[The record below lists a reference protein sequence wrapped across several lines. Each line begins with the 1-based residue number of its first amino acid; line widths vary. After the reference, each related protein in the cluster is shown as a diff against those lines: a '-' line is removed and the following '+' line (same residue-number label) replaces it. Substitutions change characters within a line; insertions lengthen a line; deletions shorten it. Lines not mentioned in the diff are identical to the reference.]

1 MILKVEKNVIE
12 RVLYYLQN
20 VVEKKTT
27 MPILS
32 HCYLNIDKNSTEIYA
47 TDLETSYISKIESN
61 SDEKAKI
68 VIPARKFYEI
78 IKEMPVKTITIKSE
92 ENNWVS
98 IFSEK
103 NISFKIAGLNPED
116 FPNVQRFG
124 DAKFYS
130 IDSSILNDMIDSTIY
145 AVSTD
150 ETRFNLTGVF
160 LEIIAIKDEKKLTM
174 VATDGHRLSLNEN
187 SIKDFDLKLQKGI
200 IIPRKGL
207 LELKR
212 LIEKSKTVG
221 IAIKDNHFIAKVDD
235 SILAMRLIDADFPD
249 YKGVIPK
256 SSKRKAEINREN
268 FLGALKRSVIMLSS
282 GKFQGIKLKFDN
294 NKLELYANNPDVGS
308 FQEEI
313 DISYSGEKIE
323 IGFNAAYLIDALNSF
338 ADKEIIF
345 ELEDEFNPGVIQR
358 KKDKKD
364 ETRKLAII
372 MPMRL

>member
-1 MILKVEKNVIE
+1 MILKVEKNIVE

-20 VVEKKTT
+20 IVEKKTT

-47 TDLETSYISKIESN
+47 TDLETSYISKIESS

-68 VIPARKFYEI
+68 VVPARKLYEI
-78 IKEMPVKTITIKSE
+78 IKEMPVKIINIRLE
-92 ENNWVS
+92 DNNWVN

-103 NISFKIAGLNPED
+103 NISFKIAGLNPDD

-124 DAKFYS
+124 DTKFS
-130 IDSSILNDMIDSTIY
+130 DIDCSVLNEMIDSTIY

-160 LEIIAIKDEKKLTM
+160 LEISSLKDEKKLTM
-174 VATDGHRLSLNEN
+174 VATDGHRLALNE
-187 SIKDFDLKLQKGI
+187 STVKELDLKLQKGI

-212 LIEKSKTVG
+212 MIEKSKTAG

-256 SSKRKAEINREN
+256 SSKRKSEINREN
-268 FLGALKRSVIMLSS
+268 LLSALKRSVIMLSS
-282 GKFQGIKLKFDN
+282 GKFQGIKLKFEN

-313 DISYSGEKIE
+313 DVTFTGEKIE

-338 ADKEIIF
+338 SDKEIIF

-358 KKDKKD
+358 KKTQKD
-364 ETRKLAII
+364 ETRKLAVI

>member
-1 MILKVEKNVIE
+1 MLLKVEKNVVE
-12 RVLYYLQN
+12 KVLYYLQN
-20 VVEKKTT
+20 IVEKKTT

-47 TDLETSYISKIESN
+47 TDLEISYISKIESS
-61 SDEKAKI
+61 SDEKARL
-68 VIPARKFYEI
+68 VVPARKLYEI
-78 IKEMPVKTITIKSE
+78 IKEMPVKIINIKSE
-92 ENNWVS
+92 ENNWVN

-103 NISFKIAGLNPED
+103 NISFKIAGLNPDD
-116 FPNVQRFG
+116 FPNIQRFS
-124 DAKFYS
+124 DTKFS
-130 IDSSILNDMIDSTIY
+130 DMDCTILNEMIDSTIY

-160 LEIIAIKDEKKLTM
+160 LEISSVKDEKKLTM
-174 VATDGHRLSLNEN
+174 VATDGHRLALNEN
-187 SIKDFDLKLQKGI
+187 TIKNLDLKLQKGI
-200 IIPRKGL
+200 IIPKKGL
-207 LELKR
+207 MELKK

-221 IAIKDNHFIAKVDD
+221 IAVKDNHFVAKVDD

-256 SSKRKAEINREN
+256 SSKRKSEITRESM
-268 FLGALKRSVIMLSS
+268 LGALKRSVIMLSS
-282 GKFQGIKLKFDN
+282 GKFQGIKLKLEN
-294 NKLELYANNPDVGS
+294 NKMELYANNPDVGS

-313 DISYSGEKIE
+313 DVSYTGEKIE

-338 ADKEIIF
+338 ADKEISF
-345 ELEDEFNPGVIQR
+345 ELEDEFNPCVIQR

-364 ETRKLAII
+364 ETRKLAVI

>member
-12 RVLYYLQN
+12 RVLYYIQN
-20 VVEKKTT
+20 IVEKKTT

-32 HCYLNIDKNSTEIYA
+32 HCYLNIDKNNTEIYA
-47 TDLETSYISKIESN
+47 TDLEISYISRIESI

-68 VIPARKFYEI
+68 VIPARKLYEI
-78 IKEMPVKTITIKSE
+78 IKEMPVKVINIKSE

-103 NISFKIAGLNPED
+103 NISFKIAGLNPDD
-116 FPNVQRFG
+116 FPNVQRFS
-124 DAKFYS
+124 DTKFSS
-130 IDSSILNDMIDSTIY
+130 IDCSILNEMIDSTIY

-160 LEIIAIKDEKKLTM
+160 LEITSSKDEKKLTM
-174 VATDGHRLSLNEN
+174 VATDGHRLALNES
-187 SIKDFDLKLQKGI
+187 SIKELDLKLQKGI

-212 LIEKSKTVG
+212 MIEKSKTVG
-221 IAIKDNHFIAKVDD
+221 IAVKDNHFIAKVDD
-235 SILAMRLIDADFPD
+235 SILAMRLIDAEFPD
-249 YKGVIPK
+249 YKGVIPR
-256 SSKRKAEINREN
+256 SSKRKSEINRED
-268 FLGALKRSVIMLSS
+268 FLGALRRSVIMLSS

-294 NKLELYANNPDVGS
+294 NKLELFANNPDIGS

-313 DISYSGEKIE
+313 DVTYSGEKIE

-338 ADKEIIF
+338 SDKEILF

-364 ETRKLAII
+364 ETRKLAVI

>member
-12 RVLYYLQN
+12 RVLYYIQN
-20 VVEKKTT
+20 IVEKKTT

-47 TDLETSYISKIESN
+47 TDLEISYISRIESI

-68 VIPARKFYEI
+68 VIPARKLYEI
-78 IKEMPVKTITIKSE
+78 IKEMPVKIINIKSE

-103 NISFKIAGLNPED
+103 NISFRIAGLNPDD

-124 DAKFYS
+124 DTRFYS
-130 IDSSILNDMIDSTIY
+130 IDSSILNEMIDSTIY

-160 LEIIAIKDEKKLTM
+160 LEITSSKDEKKLTM
-174 VATDGHRLSLNEN
+174 VATDGHRLALNEN
-187 SIKDFDLKLQKGI
+187 PVKELDLKLQKGI

-212 LIEKSKTVG
+212 MIEKSKTVG
-221 IAIKDNHFIAKVDD
+221 IAVKDNHFIAKVDD
-235 SILAMRLIDADFPD
+235 SILAMRLIDAEFPD

-256 SSKRKAEINREN
+256 SSKRKSEINRED

-294 NKLELYANNPDVGS
+294 NKLEIYANNPDVGS
-308 FQEEI
+308 FKEEI

-338 ADKEIIF
+338 SDKEILF

-358 KKDKKD
+358 KKDKRD
-364 ETRKLAII
+364 ETRKLAVI

>member
-20 VVEKKTT
+20 IVEKKTT

-32 HCYLNIDKNSTEIYA
+32 HCYLNIDKNNTEIYA
-47 TDLETSYISKIESN
+47 TDLEISYISRIESS

-68 VIPARKFYEI
+68 VIPARKLYEI
-78 IKEMPVKTITIKSE
+78 IKEMPVKIINIKSE
-92 ENNWVS
+92 ENNWVN

-103 NISFKIAGLNPED
+103 NISFKIAGLNSDD

-124 DAKFYS
+124 DTKFNN
-130 IDSSILNDMIDSTIY
+130 IDCSILNEIIDSTIY

-160 LEIIAIKDEKKLTM
+160 FEITSLQDEKKLIM
-174 VATDGHRLSLNEN
+174 VATDGHRLALNEN
-187 SIKDFDLKLQKGI
+187 TIKEFDLKLQKGI
-200 IIPRKGL
+200 IIPKKGL

-212 LIEKSKTVG
+212 MIEKSKTAG

-256 SSKRKAEINREN
+256 SSKRKLEINREN
-268 FLGALKRSVIMLSS
+268 LLSALKRSVIMLSS

-294 NKLELYANNPDVGS
+294 NKLELYANNPDIGS

-313 DISYSGEKIE
+313 EVSYSGEKIE

-338 ADKEIIF
+338 SDKDIIF

-364 ETRKLAII
+364 EVRKLAVI